1 MSIGSARRSP
11 ATEAT
16 LVSDGGSDGE
26 PKAGSALLFR
36 ESAGPSGREADPA
49 GSAEATVGECCGLPF
64 LGSLASA
71 SAGGAEGLWGIGAGL
86 AALAEGEACTDIVAG
101 SAGVGAGLDTGV

>member
-1 MSIGSARRSP
+1 MSIGSASKSP

-16 LVSDGGSDGE
+16 LRSDGRSDGE
-26 PKAGSALLFR
+26 SKAGSALLFG

-49 GSAEATVGECCGLPF
+49 GSGEATVGECCGLPF
-64 LGSLASA
+64 LGSLV

-86 AALAEGEACTDIVAG
+86 AALAEGEACTDIVVG
-101 SAGVGAGLDTGV
+101 SADTSAGLDTGV